1 MRLAATRMFPMLLML
16 ALALLT
22 FWLQRAVLD
31 EDQHPALRRH
41 DPDYIVENFTIV
53 NFSAQ
58 GLAESTLAGRRMV
71 HFPDDDSTELLA
83 PRLVQ
88 TKPDRPRMTLTS
100 DRGALSQDGEDA
112 FLYDNVLLVRDAS
125 PEQPE
130 MRMTSSFLHV
140 VRERSLIRSDREV
153 AMREEGRTLTGR
165 GLEYNSD
172 TRQMYLRERV
182 RGTFEPRKN

>member
-1 MRLAATRMFPMLLML
+1 
-16 ALALLT
+16 
-22 FWLQRAVLD
+22 
-31 EDQHPALRRH
+31 
-41 DPDYIVENFTIV
+41 
-53 NFSAQ
+53 
-58 GLAESTLAGRRMV
+58 V

-88 TKPDRPRMTLTS
+88 TKVDRPRMTLTS